1 MASSGIEA
9 DVHGPWWK
17 EGSAQNRPVSDAG
30 ARRRFGVAEMLLAD
44 RVNER
49 VAKRNQAERL
59 AGGVEENDGLAAAA
73 RRMNLAVV
81 DLPNV
86 IRKD

>member
-1 MASSGIEA
+1 
-9 DVHGPWWK
+9 
-17 EGSAQNRPVSDAG
+17 
-30 ARRRFGVAEMLLAD
+30 MLLAD

-49 VAKRNQAERL
+49 VAKRNRAERL

-73 RRMNLAVV
+73 RRMDLAVV